1 MRPAS
6 RLLLIEADHLPVVLL
21 GMDEADF
28 DRPTVLPGW
37 SIRDVI
43 AHCAALLSRTATGDL
58 HRFTPDDNQADVDQ
72 RRGWPLE
79 EIITEL
85 IDGYHGA
92 AVAIDEAGGP
102 LDGIGLGE
110 WIHGGDIRLALGRA
124 DAYLS
129 PGTGTAVRL
138 IRERSMARLPVG
150 VDAEVGGEE
159 MHLGPPA
166 RHDALLHCDDAATL
180 IRLVAGRD
188 PDPAGFRLTG
198 VTPDE
203 LVLFH

>member
-1 MRPAS
+1 MRPAA

-21 GMDEADF
+21 GMEEADF

-37 SIRDVI
+37 TIRDVL
-43 AHCAALLSRTATGDL
+43 AHSAALLSRTATGDL
-58 HRFTPDDNQADVDQ
+58 HGFTPEDNEADVAE
-72 RRGWPLE
+72 RRTWPLQ

-85 IDGYHGA
+85 LDGYRGA
-92 AVAIDEAGGP
+92 AVAIDDAGGS

-110 WIHGGDIRLALGRA
+110 WIHGGDIRLALERA

-129 PGTGTAVRL
+129 PGTGMAIRL
-138 IRERSMARLPVG
+138 IRERSLARLSVG
-150 VDAEVGGEE
+150 IDAEVGGEE
-159 MHLGPPA
+159 MHLGPPG
-166 RHDALLHCDDAATL
+166 RHDALLHCDDAATF

-198 VTPDE
+198 VTPDA
-203 LVLFH
+203 LLLFH